1 MFKPLQL
8 FLIERSIKNKKE
20 KLVPKVGMQPLRKQ
34 QLINATLESV
44 AQYGLQ
50 KTTIVTISKIA
61 GLSSGIISHY
71 FGGKQGLIEATVKFL
86 LEQLK
91 IALLE
96 RVSDQTLSAPER
108 LKMIVEAN
116 FTQLQRSIPATKTW
130 LSFWAQSM
138 HEPGLARL
146 QNINSKRLYS
156 NLYYSYKQIL
166 DTESA
171 DIAAKKTAAMI
182 DGFWLRSALSPDPET
197 EFKQAQVLCKNFID
211 DLITQ
216 FGNKKCH

>member
-1 MFKPLQL
+1 
-8 FLIERSIKNKKE
+8 
-20 KLVPKVGMQPLRKQ
+20 MQPLRKQ

-50 KTTIVTISKIA
+50 KTTIITISKIA

-71 FGGKQGLIEATVKFL
+71 FGGKQGLIEATVQYL

-91 IALLE
+91 LSLLE
-96 RVSDQTLSAPER
+96 RISQQPLTSTNR
-108 LKMIVEAN
+108 LEMIVEAN
-116 FTQLQRSIPATKTW
+116 FTSLQRSIPATKTW

-156 NLYYSYKQIL
+156 NLLFSFRQIL
-166 DTESA
+166 PEDL
-171 DIAAKKTAAMI
+171 AKTTAHQTAAMI
-182 DGFWLRSALSPDPET
+182 DGFWLRSALSPEPEK
-197 EFKQAQVLCKNFID
+197 EFMLAEKLCKKFIND
-211 DLITQ
+211 QIKQSGDNSCL
-216 FGNKKCH
+216 